1 MDNIAIKEVKT
12 MSIASEITRIK
23 DEVSTQNG
31 LIDEIST
38 ILDTK
43 AGDNPNLQEKTV
55 TPSSTQQEVTAD
67 AEYDG
72 LSKVTVSGDTNLAP
86 ENIKEGVSIFG
97 VEGSNAGVEWK
108 SVPQSRAPD
117 IVQAYLSLVLE
128 TLPSIVLLKTPYSNR
143 YIFAGVL
150 FGKNSLNDAIY
161 FNITIPSGGSLE
173 IEDCT
178 VTESNNKFN
187 VQIQY
192 AVSANIPVSYT
203 IIPAE

>member
-1 MDNIAIKEVKT
+1 
-12 MSIASEITRIK
+12 MSITSEITRIK
-23 DEVSTQNG
+23 DEVFTQNG

-117 IVQAYLSLVLE
+117 IAQAYLSLVLE
-128 TLPSIVLLKTPYSNR
+128 TLPSIVLLKTSYSNK

-150 FGKNSLNDAIY
+150 FGKNSLDDAIY
-161 FNITIPSGGSLE
+161 FNITIPSSGSLN

>member
-1 MDNIAIKEVKT
+1 
-12 MSIASEITRIK
+12 MSITSEITRIK

-86 ENIKEGVSIFG
+86 ENI
-97 VEGSNAGVEWK
+97 
-108 SVPQSRAPD
+108 
-117 IVQAYLSLVLE
+117 
-128 TLPSIVLLKTPYSNR
+128 
-143 YIFAGVL
+143 
-150 FGKNSLNDAIY
+150 
-161 FNITIPSGGSLE
+161 
-173 IEDCT
+173 
-178 VTESNNKFN
+178 
-187 VQIQY
+187 
-192 AVSANIPVSYT
+192 
-203 IIPAE
+203 

>member
-1 MDNIAIKEVKT
+1 